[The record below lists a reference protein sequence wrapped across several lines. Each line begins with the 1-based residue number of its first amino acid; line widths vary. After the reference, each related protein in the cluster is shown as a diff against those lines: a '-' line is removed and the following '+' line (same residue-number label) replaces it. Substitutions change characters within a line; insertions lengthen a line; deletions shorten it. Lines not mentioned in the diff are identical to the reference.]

1 MGVIQY
7 VLDLGVSVM
16 MPIII
21 FILCMIFRVKIA
33 KAITSSL
40 MVGIA
45 FIAINMVI
53 GFLMGKL
60 GPVVSVFVERT
71 GLNLTVLDVGWPT
84 AASVTWGSSIAAFFI
99 PIGIL
104 VNAVLLFT
112 SITKTIN
119 VDIWNYWVFGFS
131 GAIVTFV
138 TGSFWLGVIAFVITE
153 VVILLIAD
161 RTAKSVQEFF
171 EIPRVSI
178 PHGNAAPFAL
188 LAYPLEYIF
197 DKIPGFKN
205 LKADSESIRKRF
217 GIVGEPMILGFIIGV
232 ALSLIAGY
240 DVKGILDTGIS
251 VAAVMVVLPRMTKIL
266 MEGLLPL
273 SDAAGEFMKKHF
285 PGKDFYIGLDS
296 AILSGAPEV
305 MATGLVLIPISVLLA
320 FIIPGNKVIPV
331 ADIVGLPFIV
341 SLTVPIYKGNIVR
354 SIVGGTVI
362 CLICLL
368 IGTNLAPVFT
378 DAAAANGLAMPEG
391 ATQIIS
397 YLGGTSPIT
406 CVGLSNICYS
416 DARKFFNT

>member
-7 VLDLGVSVM
+7 ILGLGVSVM

-21 FILCMIFRVKIA
+21 FILCMIFRVKLS

-45 FIAINMVI
+45 FVAINMVI

-60 GPVVSVFVERT
+60 GPVVSTFVQRT
-71 GLNLTVLDVGWPT
+71 GLSLTVLDVGWPT
-84 AASVTWGSSIAAFFI
+84 AASVTWSSPIAAFFI
-99 PIGIL
+99 PIGVL

-112 SITKTIN
+112 SLTKTIN
-119 VDIWNYWVFGFS
+119 VDIWNYWVFGLS
-131 GAIVTFV
+131 GALVTFI
-138 TGSFWLGVIAFVITE
+138 TGSFLLGIAAFVITE
-153 VVILLIAD
+153 VIILLIAD
-161 RTAKSVQEFF
+161 RTAKTVQEFF

-197 DKIPGFKN
+197 SRIPGFKD
-205 LKADSESIRKRF
+205 LKADSEAIRKKF
-217 GIVGEPMILGFIIGV
+217 GLLGEPMILGLIIGI

-240 DVKGILDTGIS
+240 DIKGILDTGIS
-251 VAAVMVVLPRMTKIL
+251 VAAVMIVLPRMTKIL
-266 MEGLLPL
+266 MEGLMPL
-273 SDAAGEFMKKHF
+273 SDAAGDFMKKHF
-285 PGKDFYIGLDS
+285 PGKEFYIGLDS

-320 FIIPGNKVIPV
+320 FIVPGNKVIPV

-362 CLICLL
+362 CFICLL

-378 DAAAANGLAMPEG
+378 DAASSYGLKMPEG

-406 CVGLSNICYS
+406 WILAKI
-416 DARKFFNT
+416 AELL